1 MENSW
6 WRHGFLTRARRTSKL
21 FLGSQILCIICVTKW
36 YIKNGPNIWAHC
48 GQQWAQNYKSP
59 LKDARQGGITQ
70 NTPYLVMGKI
80 PKMDV
85 PDLRKTN
92 QMIPHP
98 KQCPLAI
105 LRDKYPAMHN
115 GPLLQVPYGPI
126 VKYWTL
132 LSSLWEY
139 LCCAGWDI
147 SWDTQA

>member
-1 MENSW
+1 MSPSW
-6 WRHGFLTRARRTSKL
+6 IFHDAIFLLKARRPSKP
-21 FLGSQILCIICVTKW
+21 FWGSEIWFIICVNKL
-36 YIKNGPNIWAHC
+36 YPKISKNGHNMWAHC
-48 GQQWAQNYKSP
+48 SQQWAQHHK
-59 LKDARQGGITQ
+59 LRHGGIMR
-70 NTPYLVMGKI
+70 NTPYLVVGQI